1 MALIELTRVYK
12 NKTSNEIKTQPITV
26 NSDAIETIKPSNRL
40 GYPEHRATIIL
51 VSGTVLELADKYSEV
66 NALLKAS
73 Y

>member
-12 NKTSNEIKTQPITV
+12 DKKTNTLKTQPITV

-51 VSGTVLELADKYSEV
+51 VSGTVLDLADIYSSV
-66 NALLKAS
+66 VKAVKGQ
-73 Y
+73 